1 MKKWYFIVPIVL
13 LCTPLLMTLYI
24 SASYGYSFGES
35 LEVLQA
41 IGKSD
46 TKYQGL
52 KFSESRFRQ
61 IEPGMSGR
69 DVFELV
75 GVPLERHDNDTKWT
89 YSLPVGGAQFF
100 HERTVLLEKGVV
112 TSVICRFHKPDS
124 Q

>member
-1 MKKWYFIVPIVL
+1 MKKWYFIVPLVL
-13 LCTPLLMTLYI
+13 LSSPLLMTLYI
-24 SASYGYSFGES
+24 SASYGYNFSDS
-35 LEVLQA
+35 LVVLQA

-46 TKYQGL
+46 TKFQGL
-52 KFSESRFRQ
+52 TFSESKFRQ

-89 YSLPVGGAQFF
+89 YSLPVSGASYF

-112 TSVICRFHKPDS
+112 TGVICRFHTPDS
-124 Q
+124 H

>member
-1 MKKWYFIVPIVL
+1 MKKWYFIVPIAL
-13 LCTPLLMTLYI
+13 LCTPLLMTFYI
-24 SASYGYSFGES
+24 SASYGYDFKES

-46 TKYQGL
+46 TKFQTL

-69 DVFELV
+69 DVFELI

-89 YSLPVGGAQFF
+89 YSLPVGGAQYY
-100 HERTVLLEKGVV
+100 HERTVVLDKGKV
-112 TSVICRFHKPDS
+112 TSVICRFHLPENN
-124 Q
+124 